1 MVAPAM
7 SKKVLPGIVLPLSS
21 DPHLL
26 NMIVSICSYCQVPS
40 RTCLLSK
47 VSQLSQFMQKLVLEK
62 WSRLLAEGKG
72 RRGNVGKATENL
84 VVLSGNIGVVG
95 ALGLVRKILRAREN
109 GADDRLRVSVFCSRS
124 F

>member
-1 MVAPAM
+1 MFVVEGQSAQPIQAKAR
-7 SKKVLPGIVLPLSS
+7 S
-21 DPHLL
+21 
-26 NMIVSICSYCQVPS
+26 
-40 RTCLLSK
+40 
-47 VSQLSQFMQKLVLEK
+47 EK

-72 RRGNVGKATENL
+72 RRGNVGKVTENL